1 VTQST
6 YLEDIYNSKIS
17 KHQDIEEEYNEFD
30 HRTVLQFNLFEVYPL
45 AVFHLGSVYSF
56 YYNSSRVL

>member
-17 KHQDIEEEYNEFD
+17 KHQDIEEELYEFD
-30 HRTVLQFNLFEVYPL
+30 QHRPSIQPF
-45 AVFHLGSVYSF
+45 
-56 YYNSSRVL
+56 